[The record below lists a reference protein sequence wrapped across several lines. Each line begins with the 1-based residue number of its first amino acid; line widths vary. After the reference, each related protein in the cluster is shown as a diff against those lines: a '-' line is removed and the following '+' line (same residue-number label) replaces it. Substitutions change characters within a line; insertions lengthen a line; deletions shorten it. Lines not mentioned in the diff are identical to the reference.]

1 MIKTWRFFGK
11 TLIKK
16 TRTCGGQQ
24 WRNIEKPNYVNMA
37 WSWTNDPIIKVVK
50 LLSQNKDTRSGPLRS
65 GGGASGRW
73 NFRRSAAQRWLIKFC
88 TACMGKLYKQ
98 SPNAKSKAPTTRMLD
113 HTHPETNPWQGTDIW
128 PATIRTGFEFNSIV
142 FSWNNWQMYVFRL
155 DFAWIAQLL
164 SDWPNSKHS
173 DL

>member
-1 MIKTWRFFGK
+1 MIKIWRNFGK

-37 WSWTNDPIIKVVK
+37 WSWTNDHYIKVVEI
-50 LLSQNKDTRSGPLRS
+50 LSQNKDTRVGPLRS

-88 TACMGKLYKQ
+88 TACMVKLYK
-98 SPNAKSKAPTTRMLD
+98 SLPNGKSKAPGIRMPD
-113 HTHPETNPWQGTDIW
+113 QTHPEEKPYNREQTSGWRRFGRDSSIIW
-128 PATIRTGFEFNSIV
+128 WKS
-142 FSWNNWQMYVFRL
+142 M
-155 DFAWIAQLL
+155 
-164 SDWPNSKHS
+164 K
-173 DL
+173 